1 MRYVSTRVFTA
12 SWLTET
18 FADGR
23 INADW
28 DEDGRQIADLDLPE
42 MTGGANPGDCRAL
55 YYLVRRL
62 KPQRILEIG
71 THLGCST
78 VTQAMAVAR
87 NRADGIAATLDT
99 VDIRDV
105 NDPQM
110 RPGWSSSPLTRL
122 ARTIA
127 TLGCE
132 EFVRFKVGRSL
143 DVLADSHR
151 RYGMIF
157 LDGDHSAE
165 VVYQEI
171 PLALRRLEPPGLIM
185 LHDYF
190 PDQRPLWPGREP
202 VVGPNLGVGRIVSEG
217 AGRAVPLGDLPWP
230 TKLGTQTTSL
240 AVLTRAECPPLQI
253 RPGAS
258 DRSSHRLRHD
268 ASGHLLHRIEKRR
281 VCETESASLQA
292 D

>member
-1 MRYVSTRVFTA
+1 MGGRYRRSAWPLPRAACDTSALGVFTA

-122 ARTIA
+122 ART
-127 TLGCE
+127 
-132 EFVRFKVGRSL
+132 S
-143 DVLADSHR
+143 
-151 RYGMIF
+151 
-157 LDGDHSAE
+157 
-165 VVYQEI
+165 
-171 PLALRRLEPPGLIM
+171 
-185 LHDYF
+185 
-190 PDQRPLWPGREP
+190 RPW
-202 VVGPNLGVGRIVSEG
+202 
-217 AGRAVPLGDLPWP
+217 AA
-230 TKLGTQTTSL
+230 
-240 AVLTRAECPPLQI
+240 
-253 RPGAS
+253 
-258 DRSSHRLRHD
+258 RSSSDSKSGGLSTCSRIAID
-268 ASGHLLHRIEKRR
+268 AMG
-281 VCETESASLQA
+281 
-292 D
+292 